1 MFRGQTYPIDN
12 NQWQLEEQAADRDSL
27 RTFNWVGLQP
37 EKSLRTNWEKIV
49 DDIVEEDGERNRDF
63 IKRVI
68 EESKPFLEKLGRTL

>member
-27 RTFNWVGLQP
+27 RTFSWVGLQP
-37 EKSLRTNWEKIV
+37 EKSLRTNWAKLI

-63 IKRVI
+63 IRRVI
-68 EESKPFLEKLGRTL
+68 EESKPFLEKLGRPL